1 MWSAVC
7 RATRGA
13 ARTSFRDRL
22 DNAQIPY
29 SDTGNDRTTN
39 NKYTWGRL
47 SEDVNGNEKVPTK
60 NEVAE
65 GLEEIQH
72 DGFMSVVCKG
82 ACCYRSTAI

>member
-1 MWSAVC
+1 MQ
-7 RATRGA
+7 
-13 ARTSFRDRL
+13 RTSFRDRL

-39 NKYTWGRL
+39 NKYTWWRL
-47 SEDVNGNEKVPTK
+47 SEDVAGNEEVPTK

-82 ACCYRSTAI
+82 SVL